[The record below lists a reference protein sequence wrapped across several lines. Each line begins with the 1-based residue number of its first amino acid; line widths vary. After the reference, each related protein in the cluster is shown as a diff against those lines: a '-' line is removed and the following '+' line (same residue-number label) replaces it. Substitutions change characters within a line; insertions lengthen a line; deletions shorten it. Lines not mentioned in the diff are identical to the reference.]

1 MTLICHFKPLIS
13 VDYLASM
20 PGVHG
25 GTIAIEA
32 LQKVAGATLFTQAL
46 ITDQAQAFWMSKVM
60 KSGLATAC
68 VGLFYIA
75 TMDDDKNVYTASL
88 TM

>member
-1 MTLICHFKPLIS
+1 
-13 VDYLASM
+13 M

-46 ITDQAQAFWMSKVM
+46 ITDQAQNFWTSKLCT
-60 KSGLATAC
+60 SSLANAY

-75 TMDDDKNVYTASL
+75 TMDDDTNVYAVFDDVTFMSL
-88 TM
+88 PNAIPKPKQR